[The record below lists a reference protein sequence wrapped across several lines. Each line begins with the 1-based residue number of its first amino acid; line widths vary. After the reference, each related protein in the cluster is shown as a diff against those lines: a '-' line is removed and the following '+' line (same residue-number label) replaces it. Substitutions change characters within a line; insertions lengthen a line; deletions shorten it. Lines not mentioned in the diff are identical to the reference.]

1 MNHFKTIPVVAL
13 SVLACLLAG
22 CGDGS
27 KPAPGAPAAAK
38 DDGSADVARGMTALA
53 QQDATTA
60 AAAFAA
66 AAAKCPTNFEAQI
79 QLAIVNTRLGE
90 TAAAVAAAARALE
103 IRPDSAE
110 ARLVSGQAAYL
121 KKDYLKALD
130 DFSAVARETS
140 LPASLRSEAWVGRGV
155 VEFAKSQPDASR
167 ISFIRARRLNP
178 RNAAA
183 WYHLGMLSRDT
194 YHYDAAAREQFEM
207 ASRLLDARD
216 PRAKKIT
223 RDILPALRRSIAA
236 STASKEGVA
245 SRDPAKA
252 AKLISEGKALQAKK
266 MITAAM
272 KKYEAAFAADP
283 LSGPAAL
290 AFATLKSVNVRV
302 DGDVDKALAAYRAA
316 IDANP
321 AAQATYVAAAQ
332 LAYKHKKW
340 STAVAVLERAVAHDS
355 DNVQTLDLLIAA
367 LRKAGKGAQA
377 EGWQA
382 YRAELR

>member
-1 MNHFKTIPVVAL
+1 
-13 SVLACLLAG
+13 
-22 CGDGS
+22 
-27 KPAPGAPAAAK
+27 
-38 DDGSADVARGMTALA
+38 
-53 QQDATTA
+53 
-60 AAAFAA
+60 
-66 AAAKCPTNFEAQI
+66 
-79 QLAIVNTRLGE
+79 
-90 TAAAVAAAARALE
+90 
-103 IRPDSAE
+103 
-110 ARLVSGQAAYL
+110 
-121 KKDYLKALD
+121 
-130 DFSAVARETS
+130 
-140 LPASLRSEAWVGRGV
+140 
-155 VEFAKSQPDASR
+155 
-167 ISFIRARRLNP
+167 
-178 RNAAA
+178 
-183 WYHLGMLSRDT
+183 
-194 YHYDAAAREQFEM
+194 
-207 ASRLLDARD
+207 
-216 PRAKKIT
+216 
-223 RDILPALRRSIAA
+223 
-236 STASKEGVA
+236 
-245 SRDPAKA
+245 
-252 AKLISEGKALQAKK
+252 